1 MTILWRGAR
10 TPRLTRFLLRE
21 MIPVHTMRY
30 PALIVVLAFGTLS
43 ASALDRGC
51 SQGVGEWTENLWDG
65 YKIEI
70 AAAQSDAPA
79 QCRAALKSADGKVL
93 FEVTGAEAL
102 VNPISGHDLNG
113 DGKPD
118 VVIETHRTA
127 GQCCYTYSILTPGE
141 NPPLVRQITTT
152 PPQVFDDRDD
162 NGKVELSTYDF
173 AFVGIEGLGESDS
186 PRPLVVFRLRGN
198 TLYNVSASYWPEYQR
213 EVEAAKNSLSRSG
226 EELLLGRNNT
236 SSGGVG
242 SSAGKPKELSPA
254 EEKQLLD
261 AKGAVLTMVLNY
273 LYGGKGEDA
282 WKTIREM
289 WTDRDKDRIRQ
300 AILLS
305 RSRGVLSEVNRT
317 AATTK
322 NASQ

>member
-1 MTILWRGAR
+1 MA
-10 TPRLTRFLLRE
+10 
-21 MIPVHTMRY
+21 
-30 PALIVVLAFGTLS
+30 VLCAS
-43 ASALDRGC
+43 AAALDRGC

-70 AAAQSDAPA
+70 APAPENAPA
-79 QCRAALKSADGKVL
+79 QCRAAFKSADGKVL

-102 VNPISGHDLNG
+102 INAISGNDVNG

-152 PPQVFDDRDD
+152 PPLVFEDRDN
-162 NGKVELSTYDF
+162 NGKIEISTHDF

-186 PRPLVVFRLRGN
+186 PRPLVIFRLRGS
-198 TLYNVSASYWPEYQR
+198 TLYNVSPAYWPEYQR
-213 EVEAAKNSLSRSG
+213 EVETAKNTISHSALD
-226 EELLLGRNNT
+226 LLIGRND
-236 SSGGVG
+236 SSGAAMGP
-242 SSAGKPKELSPA
+242 SKPKELSPA

-261 AKGAVLTMVLNY
+261 AKGAVLTMVVNY
-273 LYGGKGEDA
+273 LYGGHGEEG

-289 WTDRDKDRIRQ
+289 WTDRDKERIRQ

-317 AATTK
+317 GAATK
-322 NASQ
+322 NQ

>member
-1 MTILWRGAR
+1 MA
-10 TPRLTRFLLRE
+10 
-21 MIPVHTMRY
+21 
-30 PALIVVLAFGTLS
+30 ALCVP
-43 ASALDRGC
+43 ASALERGC
-51 SQGVGEWTENLWDG
+51 SQGDGEWTENLWDG
-65 YKIEI
+65 YKILI
-70 AAAQSDAPA
+70 APATGGGTA
-79 QCRAALKSADGKVL
+79 QCRAALTSPDGKVQ

-102 VNPISGHDLNG
+102 VNSISGSDING

-127 GQCCYTYSILTPGE
+127 GQCCYTYSILTPGA
-141 NPPLVRQITTT
+141 NPPLVKQITTT
-152 PPQVFDDRDD
+152 PPLVFEDRDN
-162 NGKVELSTYDF
+162 NGKVEISTHDF

-213 EVEAAKNSLSRSG
+213 DLEAAKNTLSRSG
-226 EELLLGRNNT
+226 QELLLGRNNT
-236 SSGGVG
+236 SGAGPGGN
-242 SSAGKPKELSPA
+242 KPKELSPA
-254 EEKQLLD
+254 EERQLLD
-261 AKGAVLTMVLNY
+261 AKGVVLTMVLDY
-273 LYGGKGEDA
+273 LYGGRGEDA

-317 AATTK
+317 GAATK
-322 NASQ
+322 NQ